1 MRSALFSKLLEKRGF
16 SEGFLSPK
24 YEKLSD
30 PFLLPDMAV
39 AVQRIKQAAEGAEK
53 ILIYGDYDVDG
64 VTATAEM
71 YELLRLAGIKSE
83 RISMMLPDRF
93 LDGYGMSKKVVQ
105 RAVAEGVG
113 LVITVDCGSN
123 NGEVIDELNAA
134 GVEVVVTDHHELM
147 GEVPK
152 AVAVVNPKRKDVE
165 TKVGLRELCGAGVVF
180 FLARALAHEGIIPEG
195 QEKWLLDLAM
205 IGTICDAMKV
215 TGENRVI
222 CWYGVL
228 VLGKTRRVGLKEL
241 MKQARV
247 KKLDA
252 NAIGFQIGPRLN
264 AGGRMESAEISLR
277 LLLARSQSE
286 AVSLAAKL
294 ERLNAERK
302 SKQEQA
308 VREVESRGISEEPV
322 IVVSGEW
329 HEGIVGIVAGN
340 LVEKY
345 KKPALALTEV
355 EGGILKGSGRSFGE
369 FNLAEALKTCGQYII
384 GGGGHA
390 EACGLKLEKEKLA
403 EFSRAINDYY
413 LSLSLKNQE
422 RFLEEQ
428 EDLRVGKLD
437 SISLDFMNELELLQ
451 PFGPGNPEPRIML
464 PEVTVKYIDKMGKE
478 GQHLK
483 LTVSDREQK
492 LMRLIAFNAP
502 EEWFELQREE
512 KISVLISPMINE
524 WDGVSSVEG
533 YIKKIVRN

>member
-1 MRSALFSKLLEKRGF
+1 MLEKRGF

-165 TKVGLRELCGAGVVF
+165 TKVELRELCGAGVVF

-215 TGENRVI
+215 TGEN
-222 CWYGVL
+222 
-228 VLGKTRRVGLKEL
+228 
-241 MKQARV
+241 
-247 KKLDA
+247 
-252 NAIGFQIGPRLN
+252 
-264 AGGRMESAEISLR
+264 
-277 LLLARSQSE
+277 
-286 AVSLAAKL
+286 
-294 ERLNAERK
+294 
-302 SKQEQA
+302 
-308 VREVESRGISEEPV
+308 
-322 IVVSGEW
+322 
-329 HEGIVGIVAGN
+329 
-340 LVEKY
+340 
-345 KKPALALTEV
+345 
-355 EGGILKGSGRSFGE
+355 
-369 FNLAEALKTCGQYII
+369 
-384 GGGGHA
+384 
-390 EACGLKLEKEKLA
+390 
-403 EFSRAINDYY
+403 
-413 LSLSLKNQE
+413 
-422 RFLEEQ
+422 
-428 EDLRVGKLD
+428 
-437 SISLDFMNELELLQ
+437 
-451 PFGPGNPEPRIML
+451 
-464 PEVTVKYIDKMGKE
+464 
-478 GQHLK
+478 
-483 LTVSDREQK
+483 
-492 LMRLIAFNAP
+492 
-502 EEWFELQREE
+502 
-512 KISVLISPMINE
+512 
-524 WDGVSSVEG
+524 
-533 YIKKIVRN
+533 